1 MHLVV
6 VVWPVVVAVASV
18 DPFSL
23 AGRVWVEWLLGCGY
37 GHPCHVYRK
46 QHVSH
51 REKIVSFNNAAEMMI
66 ILNI

>member
-23 AGRVWVEWLLGCGY
+23 AGRVWGL
-37 GHPCHVYRK
+37 
-46 QHVSH
+46 
-51 REKIVSFNNAAEMMI
+51 REVIEVTIPFKASC
-66 ILNI
+66 